1 MERLVEN
8 QARKKLSLR
17 FLSLVDSNVSRG
29 ALSKGR
35 SASHA
40 VSTMIRHINSLLVA
54 PDLYMINPFNPTSL
68 NVADDPTRD

>member
-40 VSTMIRHINSLLVA
+40 ARQSLPIGRPAGGYWTPQRAMLEKLFGL
-54 PDLYMINPFNPTSL
+54 DQ
-68 NVADDPTRD
+68 